1 MAKKFENIFIASD
14 LDGTYFDSKSSI
26 VERNVE
32 RVKYFCENGGHF
44 TFATG
49 RLPLFIKKHIPNPL
63 PLVNFPAVMGNGTC
77 LFDFQ
82 TQKAVEEYFLDAY
95 LMAEIEEYIQ
105 SRAGTDAA
113 IRATYDKGVLMSN
126 IENDALRYEYETFP
140 SYIERKVCHATEW
153 VGYDLYKANIRGK
166 VDVIEALYPCFERD
180 FSDVLTVTRSSRAM
194 IELMPHGT
202 SKASM
207 LKNIKEKY
215 FGGKVMLCT
224 VGDYDNDLAMHSIAD
239 LPVCPAN
246 ANAAVKEI
254 CKLHLCS
261 NDEGVIG
268 DLVDYFDK
276 TIS

>member
-26 VERNVE
+26 VQRNVE

-49 RLPLFIKKHIPNPL
+49 RLPIFIKKHIPNPL
-63 PLVNFPAVMGNGTC
+63 PLINFAAVMGNGTC
-77 LFDFQ
+77 LFDY
-82 TQKAVEEYFLDAY
+82 QKGEAIEEYFLDTD
-95 LMAEIEEYIQ
+95 LIAEVEAFIY
-105 SRAGTDAA
+105 RHAGVDAA
-113 IRATYDKGVLMSN
+113 IRATYDKGVLMSTLQN
-126 IENDALRYEYETFP
+126 EKLKHEFDTFP
-140 SYIERKVCHATEW
+140 SYIERVVCPAREW
-153 VGYDLYKANIRGK
+153 GGYKLYKSNIRGNA
-166 VDVIEALYPCFERD
+166 DVIEPLYPLVQKE
-180 FSDVLTVTRSSRAM
+180 FSDVLTVTTSSKTM
-194 IELMPHGT
+194 IELMPYGT
-202 SKASM
+202 SKAAM
-207 LKNIKEKY
+207 LQNIKEKY
-215 FGGKVMLCT
+215 FGGKIMLCT

-276 TIS
+276 NM